1 MAALTGPGGN
11 ASVPQK
17 NAQREAV
24 LTSPLCN
31 PPLSRGKREACGQ
44 VPEPEHGLEG
54 VPRPKAAVQK
64 EGEMKR
70 FVTFVAVVA
79 LLAGAAL
86 AAAAPRSY
94 LIVARGQGQ
103 GSADLNDVVAYAG
116 GTITAK
122 IPEIG
127 VVVASSENPDFL
139 TLVVKDARVQQA
151 AEDIEVQWIN
161 NERAVEASESDLQ
174 VTGVNSEPYWGYQ
187 WNIRQIHAD
196 LTAAAG
202 DMGWGVKRARVA
214 VLDVG
219 IWKDHPDIKPNLN
232 WGLST
237 SFVPGEGVVPTV
249 AGFNHGTH
257 VAGIIAAAING
268 KGVQGVAPLAEI
280 VAVKVLSQSGSGAFS
295 WVIQGIMYASGP
307 TVQADVINMS
317 LGATFDRINA
327 GGGGAGP
334 LIAALNRAINHATA
348 AGTLCVSAGGNE
360 GVNLNSRI
368 WSIPAQSGN
377 GMAVA
382 ATGPYG
388 GTNFD
393 RPASYTNY
401 GQSVVNVAAPGGD
414 FADAAYYPYDMVL
427 SPGSATGYYFAAGT
441 SMAAPHVSGVA
452 ALIVGKYGKMKP
464 AQLQAI
470 IQNSADD
477 ILKPG
482 ADPYSGKGRINA
494 LRAVQ

>member
-1 MAALTGPGGN
+1 
-11 ASVPQK
+11 
-17 NAQREAV
+17 
-24 LTSPLCN
+24 
-31 PPLSRGKREACGQ
+31 
-44 VPEPEHGLEG
+44 
-54 VPRPKAAVQK
+54 
-64 EGEMKR
+64 MKR
-70 FVTFVAVVA
+70 FVNFVAMVG
-79 LLAGAAL
+79 LLAGAAV
-86 AAAAPRSY
+86 AAAAPRGY

-103 GSADLNDVVAYAG
+103 GSADLDGIVANAG

-127 VVVASSENPDFL
+127 VVVASSESPDFL
-139 TLVVKDARVQQA
+139 TLIVKDARVQEA
-151 AEDIEVQWIN
+151 AEDIEVPWIN
-161 NERAVEASESDLQ
+161 NERAVEASQSDLQ
-174 VTGVNSEPYWGYQ
+174 ATGVNSEPYWGYQ

-196 LTAAAG
+196 QTAANG
-202 DMGWGVKRARVA
+202 DMGWGVTTRARVA
-214 VLDVG
+214 VLDAG
-219 IWKDHPDIKPNLN
+219 MWNHPDINSNIN
-232 WGLST
+232 WSLSK

-268 KGVQGVAPLAEI
+268 KGIQGVAPKAEI
-280 VAVKVLSQSGSGAFS
+280 VAVKVLSQSGSGLFS
-295 WVIQGIMYASGP
+295 WLIQGLVYAASI
-307 TVQADVINMS
+307 QADVANMS

-334 LIAALNRAINHATA
+334 LIASLNRAITYATA
-348 AGTLCVSAGGNE
+348 SGVLCVSAAGND
-360 GVNLNSRI
+360 GVNLNSRL

-382 ATGPYG
+382 ATGPCG
-388 GTNFD
+388 LANFD
-393 RPASYTNY
+393 QPAPYTNY
-401 GQSVVNVAAPGGD
+401 GQSVINVAAPGGGVCET
-414 FADAAYYPYDMVL
+414 YDMVL

-464 AQLQAI
+464 AQLEAI
-470 IQNSADD
+470 IQQTADD

-494 LRAVQ
+494 FAALQ

>member
-1 MAALTGPGGN
+1 MKRLTTVAAVIAALLMGVTL
-11 ASVPQK
+11 AS
-17 NAQREAV
+17 
-24 LTSPLCN
+24 
-31 PPLSRGKREACGQ
+31 
-44 VPEPEHGLEG
+44 
-54 VPRPKAAVQK
+54 
-64 EGEMKR
+64 
-70 FVTFVAVVA
+70 
-79 LLAGAAL
+79 
-86 AAAAPRSY
+86 AAPASY
-94 LIVARGQGQ
+94 LIVAKGQGPA
-103 GSADLNDVVAYAG
+103 SADLDDAVAYAG

-122 IPEIG
+122 IPGIG

-139 TLVVKDARVQQA
+139 ILIGKDARVQEA

-174 VTGVNSEPYWGYQ
+174 ASGVNSEPYWGYQ

-196 LTAAAG
+196 QTAAAG

-214 VLDVG
+214 VVDSG
-219 IWKDHPDIKPNLN
+219 IWKDHPDISPNLN

-257 VAGIIAAAING
+257 VAGIIAAPINNR
-268 KGVQGVAPLAEI
+268 GVQGVAPLAEI
-280 VAVKVLSQSGSGAFS
+280 VAVKVLSQAGSGAFS

-307 TVQADVINMS
+307 NVRADVINMS

-334 LIAALNRAINHATA
+334 LISALNRAIDHATA
-348 AGTLCVSAGGNE
+348 AGTLCVSAAGNE
-360 GVNLNSRI
+360 GVNLNSRL

-388 GTNFD
+388 LANFD

-401 GQSVVNVAAPGGD
+401 GQSVINVAAPGGD
-414 FADAAYYPYDMVL
+414 FASAAYYPYDMVL
-427 SPGSATGYYFAAGT
+427 SPGSVTGYYFAAGT

-452 ALIVGKYGKMKP
+452 ALIVGKYGKMSP
-464 AQLQAI
+464 SQLKTR
-470 IQNSADD
+470 IQQTADD

-494 LRAVQ
+494 LGAVQ

>member
-1 MAALTGPGGN
+1 LAAGETGGR
-11 ASVPQK
+11 K
-17 NAQREAV
+17 E
-24 LTSPLCN
+24 
-31 PPLSRGKREACGQ
+31 
-44 VPEPEHGLEG
+44 
-54 VPRPKAAVQK
+54 KA
-64 EGEMKR
+64 MRKR
-70 FVTFVAVVA
+70 FTVIGFMVA
-79 LLAGAAL
+79 LLACAVL
-86 AAAAPRSY
+86 ASAAPQNY

-103 GSADLNDVVAYAG
+103 GSTNLDDAVASAG
-116 GTITAK
+116 GAITAR

-127 VVVASSENPDFL
+127 VVVASSDNPDFL

-151 AEDIEVQWIN
+151 AEDIEVPWIN
-161 NERAVEASESDLQ
+161 NEQYVKAAESDLR

-196 LTAAAG
+196 QTALNG
-202 DMGWGVKRARVA
+202 DMGWGVARARVA
-214 VLDVG
+214 VLDAG

-232 WGLST
+232 WSLST

-268 KGVQGVAPLAEI
+268 KGVQGVAPMAEI

-307 TVQADVINMS
+307 DVQADVINMS

-327 GGGGAGP
+327 GGGGSGP
-334 LIAALNRAINHATA
+334 LIAALNRAITYATA
-348 AGTLCVSAGGNE
+348 SGVLCVSAAGND
-360 GVNLNSRI
+360 GVDLNSRL

-388 GTNFD
+388 LANFD

-414 FADAAYYPYDMVL
+414 FANAANYPYDMVI

-464 AQLQAI
+464 AQLEAI
-470 IQNSADD
+470 IQQTADD

-494 LRAVQ
+494 FAALQ